1 MRTYRSST
9 GKFSERPFFTDE
21 DVERI
26 CSDALR
32 LSELMPA
39 QPEKVRID
47 RFVEKHFKVGI
58 SYESLINEGILGYT
72 TFGPSG
78 VVSVH
83 IDDPVDRTVSA
94 ERRVRSTL
102 AHEAGHGL
110 MHPHL
115 FCAEF
120 NHRSLFGNDPDVSQ
134 EKVLC
139 RDGDSSSQRSGY
151 GGRWWELQANMAIGA
166 LLMPREL
173 LTSAMEPY
181 LEGTGFFQ
189 RISLNEDRREDA
201 VRAAAD
207 IFDVNP
213 AVARIRIE
221 KLFKKNNSRQL
232 TL

>member
-1 MRTYRSST
+1 MKTYRSST
-9 GKFSERPFFTDE
+9 GQFSERPFYTDE
-21 DVERI
+21 DVERM
-26 CSDALR
+26 CGDALK
-32 LSELMPA
+32 LNGLMPT

-47 RFVEKHFKVGI
+47 RFVEKHFKIGI
-58 SYESLINEGILGYT
+58 SYESLIDDGVLGYT
-72 TFGPSG
+72 KFGQKG

-110 MHPHL
+110 MHTHL
-115 FCAEF
+115 FCTEF
-120 NHRSLFGNDPDVSQ
+120 NHRGLFGSDPDVSQ

-139 RDGDSSSQRSGY
+139 RDGDATSQRSGY
-151 GGRWWELQANMAIGA
+151 AGRWWELQANMAIGA

-173 LTSAMEPY
+173 LIIAVEPY

-189 RISLNEDRREDA
+189 MVSLKEGRREEA
-201 VRAAAD
+201 VRATSD

-221 KLFKKNNSRQL
+221 KIFKKNNSRQL